1 METSLFQTFGPYQTA
16 AQNKT
21 LCHVSESEIQDSP
34 GDHFGTS
41 HGFFYAIIFK
51 TLSKESIQLPF
62 MKVQKKCLLL
72 QNWECVQPW
81 KSTHVSNVNLVLV
94 CVHFYIIFQILR
106 SSLTLILFFSSL
118 LCWHQLVPFFSSPHT
133 LPLCCECSALPA
145 RPSPAQIT
153 AISFLLTIFFLSPP
167 LFSWQNLLITSHLSF
182 PLAALTCQHLLAL
195 SALNSVFPFFLATLQ
210 YQMQPVHRLQPQTSP
225 CGSTGSYSLCL
236 SSASLKPH
244 AFYALTTQ
252 NNSRT
257 ACAVFH
263 EWIPLPKLRWHRIEA
278 TFQHM

>member
-118 LCWHQLVPFFSSPHT
+118 LCWHQLVPFFSSPYTAPSLLWVLSSSSAT
-133 LPLCCECSALPA
+133 LSCSDNC
-145 RPSPAQIT
+145 
-153 AISFLLTIFFLSPP
+153 
-167 LFSWQNLLITSHLSF
+167 NL
-182 PLAALTCQHLLAL
+182 
-195 SALNSVFPFFLATLQ
+195 FPFNHFLPFST
-210 YQMQPVHRLQPQTSP
+210 PV
-225 CGSTGSYSLCL
+225 
-236 SSASLKPH
+236 
-244 AFYALTTQ
+244 
-252 NNSRT
+252 
-257 ACAVFH
+257 
-263 EWIPLPKLRWHRIEA
+263 
-278 TFQHM
+278 